1 MLRKILGDYVSQFA
15 QSIRGVVANKISQIN
30 NSEGAT
36 RDEEYTACLIK
47 KATVKLL
54 FKCNGV
60 GINLLGLKLLLTYT
74 KTTFNSNLL

>member
-1 MLRKILGDYVSQFA
+1 M
-15 QSIRGVVANKISQIN
+15 VANKISQIN

-36 RDEEYTACLIK
+36 GDEEYTACRIK

-60 GINLLGLKLLLTYT
+60 GINVVGLKLP
-74 KTTFNSNLL
+74 

>member
-1 MLRKILGDYVSQFA
+1 M
-15 QSIRGVVANKISQIN
+15 VANEISQIN

-36 RDEEYTACLIK
+36 SDEEYTACRIK

-60 GINLLGLKLLLTYT
+60 GINLVGLKLL
-74 KTTFNSNLL
+74 

>member
-30 NSEGAT
+30 NSEGAISY
-36 RDEEYTACLIK
+36 EEYTTCRIK

-60 GINLLGLKLLLTYT
+60 GINLVGLKLLKIYP
-74 KTTFNSNLL
+74 

>member
-1 MLRKILGDYVSQFA
+1 M
-15 QSIRGVVANKISQIN
+15 VANKISQIN
-30 NSEGAT
+30 KSEGAT
-36 RDEEYTACLIK
+36 SDEEYTACRIK